1 MDVPF
6 PLMEKNM
13 STPIEISG
21 VIEEIFPEQVISDR
35 FKKREFI
42 LLHAPNPDYPEHIK
56 VELVQDK
63 CDLLNKYKKGQEV
76 DLSLNLKGRMSESNG
91 NYYNT
96 IQCWRIMP
104 SGGDS
109 DDEEENLF

>member
-1 MDVPF
+1 
-6 PLMEKNM
+6 M
-13 STPIEISG
+13 SDSIEISG

-42 LLHAPNPDYPEHIK
+42 LLHDPNPDYPEHLKI
-56 VELVQDK
+56 EITNDK
-63 CDLLNKYKKGQEV
+63 CVLLDKYKKGQEV